1 MCVSPSE
8 DSWTPRTVLCVW
20 SLRDLRLHWNR
31 RRVRWRCTWV
41 YSSRYSDSGSW
52 WLLTCQKRNFRCLY
66 KDTRLQN
73 ISDGHVLLDYESRY
87 LSLKR
92 ISFVFLWVNKTN
104 FPSLKMCVLELSMD
118 PQTRSNTDIC
128 ISKVLQGVVVMWQRL
143 SKPYRGEC
151 IWLHSDEAMNRQVII
166 LSGLVCLCVTRCG
179 PSRLT
184 HCDNGKVNSIR
195 L

>member
-1 MCVSPSE
+1 MNTTHSIMRMKFTCSQAALKQK
-8 DSWTPRTVLCVW
+8 TCALKGTLYT
-20 SLRDLRLHWNR
+20 
-31 RRVRWRCTWV
+31 CTWV